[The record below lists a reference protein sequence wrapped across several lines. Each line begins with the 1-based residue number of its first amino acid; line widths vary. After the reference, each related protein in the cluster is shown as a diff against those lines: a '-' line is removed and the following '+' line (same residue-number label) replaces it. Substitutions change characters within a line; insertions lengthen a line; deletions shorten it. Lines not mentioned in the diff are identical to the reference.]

1 MKFYEIVFDFVSY
14 FLARY
19 KNENKKIPNLKNVTN
34 SLCYTILNLWV
45 QDYVHIDAY
54 MSICMAWDTRRTGLE
69 SAARWKPEISV
80 LLNFTPCFLIHD

>member
-14 FLARY
+14 FLVRY

-54 MSICMAWDTRRTGLE
+54 MSICMA
-69 SAARWKPEISV
+69 
-80 LLNFTPCFLIHD
+80 